1 MTGSFTEARE
11 TRRREGRGR
20 ALGEAEATGAT
31 DGSTEVGV
39 SPGARGPSAPKPKVR
54 TLEPSALA
62 MDKPGDASPY
72 AICDPSGDQ
81 CAPDS
86 PVITSVKSEPS
97 GAKV

>member
-1 MTGSFTEARE
+1 MHSARP
-11 TRRREGRGR
+11 RRRVRPLAR
-20 ALGEAEATGAT
+20 PKW
-31 DGSTEVGV
+31 V
-39 SPGARGPSAPKPKVR
+39 SRPGARGPTPKPKVR

-62 MDKPGDASPY
+62 MDKPDSPY

>member
-1 MTGSFTEARE
+1 MHSARP
-11 TRRREGRGR
+11 RQRVRP
-20 ALGEAEATGAT
+20 

-39 SPGARGPSAPKPKVR
+39 SPGCQGPEPPKPKVR

-62 MDKPGDASPY
+62 MDKPDSPY